1 MRRRSL
7 DGGEMSQPGGPQ
19 EGDVLRQQEGAH
31 QGNAGQR
38 GSQTLRKSPIGQETT
53 RGLQKEELVT
63 PSI

>member
-1 MRRRSL
+1 
-7 DGGEMSQPGGPQ
+7 MSQPGGPQ